1 LYFKMKKYLI
11 TILFITLFNS
21 NNLNALN
28 ITETIKNTVEN
39 NIKVKI
45 GLEEINESKE
55 LIANAYG
62 NFKPDINLT
71 LTEKQSSTETK
82 TGGSTTTTD
91 KLSDTYSLT
100 VKQNL
105 YNGGRNNLELE
116 KSLLLFDKQLESFNF
131 TLNELIL
138 SAIRGYLTVKL
149 YEKSLEVTEKNFQV
163 IKKINEDA
171 KKKYELG
178 VSTLSDLKNAESS
191 FQNANANL
199 VIAKGDL
206 TIGKETFKQI
216 VGLEPVNLQ
225 DLLKFDNKKNK
236 DDILNNALDNNHEIK
251 SLEFDVEI
259 SKIDLEI
266 YKKVKLPSL
275 DITGDLSYNDD
286 VSAKGTESTSGSI
299 SAQLSIPIFQ
309 KGIENSDIRKF
320 QSKLIQN
327 ELKLSDKINDIDLQA
342 SILSNNYQ
350 IYQSQ
355 LTASKSKIESNS
367 ILLDIV
373 KQEYESGIKTFTDL
387 INQEELLLD
396 SYLSSFDINNNLLI
410 TYFEILALEGK
421 LISEFS
427 DYLPTI

>member
-1 LYFKMKKYLI
+1 MKKYFT
-11 TILFITLFNS
+11 TIIFIFLFNS
-21 NNLNALN
+21 NNIYALD
-28 ITETIKNTVEN
+28 IAETIKNTVEN
-39 NIKVKI
+39 NLKVKL

-55 LIANAYG
+55 LIARAYG

-105 YNGGRNNLELE
+105 YNGGRNNLELQ
-116 KSLLLFDKQLESFNF
+116 KSLLLFDKQLENFNF

-149 YEKSLEVTEKNFQV
+149 YEKSLEVTEKNFEV
-163 IKKINEDA
+163 IKKINDDA
-171 KKKYELG
+171 KKKYDLG

-191 FQNANANL
+191 FQDANTNL
-199 VIAKGDL
+199 MIAKGDL
-206 TIGKETFKQI
+206 KIGKETFKQI
-216 VGLEPVNLQ
+216 VGLDPIDLQ
-225 DLLKFDNKKNK
+225 DLVKFNNNKNK
-236 DDILNNALDNNHEIK
+236 DDIFNTALINNHEIN
-251 SLEFDVEI
+251 SLEFDIEI

-320 QSKLIQN
+320 QSKLLQN
-327 ELKLSDKINDIDLQA
+327 EFKLNDKINDIDLQA

-355 LTASKSKIESNS
+355 LIASNSKIESNS
-367 ILLDIV
+367 ITLNVI

-387 INQEELLLD
+387 INQEELLLQ

-410 TYFEILALEGK
+410 TYFEILALEGQ
-421 LISEFS
+421 LINEFSEF
-427 DYLPTI
+427 LPNI

>member
-1 LYFKMKKYLI
+1 MKKYFT
-11 TILFITLFNS
+11 TIIFIFLFNS
-21 NNLNALN
+21 NNIYALD
-28 ITETIKNTVEN
+28 IAETIKNTVEN
-39 NIKVKI
+39 NLKVKL

-55 LIANAYG
+55 LIARAYG

-105 YNGGRNNLELE
+105 YNGGRNNLELK
-116 KSLLLFDKQLESFNF
+116 KSLLLFDKQLENFNF

-149 YEKSLEVTEKNFQV
+149 YEKSLEVTEKNFEV
-163 IKKINEDA
+163 IKKINDDA
-171 KKKYELG
+171 KKKYDLG

-191 FQNANANL
+191 FQDANTNL
-199 VIAKGDL
+199 MIAKGDL
-206 TIGKETFKQI
+206 KIGKETFKQI
-216 VGLEPVNLQ
+216 VGLEPIDLQ
-225 DLLKFDNKKNK
+225 DLVKFNNNKNK
-236 DDILNNALDNNHEIK
+236 DDIFNTALINNHEIN
-251 SLEFDVEI
+251 SLEFDIEI

-320 QSKLIQN
+320 QSKLLQN
-327 ELKLSDKINDIDLQA
+327 EFKLNDKINDIDLQA

-355 LTASKSKIESNS
+355 LIASNSKIESNS
-367 ILLDIV
+367 ITLNVV

-387 INQEELLLD
+387 INQEELLLQ

-410 TYFEILALEGK
+410 TYFEILALEGQ
-421 LISEFS
+421 LINEFSEF
-427 DYLPTI
+427 LPNI

>member
-1 LYFKMKKYLI
+1 MKKYLI

>member
-1 LYFKMKKYLI
+1 MKKYFT
-11 TILFITLFNS
+11 TIIFIFLFNS
-21 NNLNALN
+21 NNIYALD
-28 ITETIKNTVEN
+28 IAETIKNTVEN
-39 NIKVKI
+39 NLKVKL

-55 LIANAYG
+55 LIARAYG

-105 YNGGRNNLELE
+105 YNGGRNNLELK
-116 KSLLLFDKQLESFNF
+116 KSLLLFDKQLENFNF

-149 YEKSLEVTEKNFQV
+149 YEKSLEVTEKNFEV
-163 IKKINEDA
+163 IKKINDDA
-171 KKKYELG
+171 KKKYDLG

-191 FQNANANL
+191 FQDANTNL
-199 VIAKGDL
+199 MIAKGDL
-206 TIGKETFKQI
+206 KIGKETFKQI
-216 VGLEPVNLQ
+216 VGLEPIDLQ
-225 DLLKFDNKKNK
+225 DLVKFNNSKNK
-236 DDILNNALDNNHEIK
+236 DDIFNTALINNHEIN
-251 SLEFDVEI
+251 SLEFDIEI

-320 QSKLIQN
+320 QSKLLQN
-327 ELKLSDKINDIDLQA
+327 EFKLNDKINDIDLQA

-355 LTASKSKIESNS
+355 LIASNSKIESNS
-367 ILLDIV
+367 ITLNVV

-387 INQEELLLD
+387 INQEELLLQ

-410 TYFEILALEGK
+410 TYFEILALEGQ
-421 LISEFS
+421 LINEFSEF
-427 DYLPTI
+427 LPNI

>member
-1 LYFKMKKYLI
+1 MKKYFT
-11 TILFITLFNS
+11 TIIFIFLFNS
-21 NNLNALN
+21 NNIYALD
-28 ITETIKNTVEN
+28 IAETIKNTVEN
-39 NIKVKI
+39 NLKVKL

-55 LIANAYG
+55 LIARAYG

-105 YNGGRNNLELE
+105 YNGGRNNLELQ
-116 KSLLLFDKQLESFNF
+116 KSLLLFDKQLENFNF

-149 YEKSLEVTEKNFQV
+149 YEKSLEVTEKNFEV
-163 IKKINEDA
+163 IKKINDDA
-171 KKKYELG
+171 KKKYDLG

-191 FQNANANL
+191 FQDANTNL
-199 VIAKGDL
+199 MIAKGDL
-206 TIGKETFKQI
+206 KIGKETFKQI
-216 VGLEPVNLQ
+216 VGLEPIDLQ
-225 DLLKFDNKKNK
+225 DLVKFNNNKNK
-236 DDILNNALDNNHEIK
+236 DDIFNTALINNHEIN
-251 SLEFDVEI
+251 SLEFDIEI

-320 QSKLIQN
+320 QSKLLQN
-327 ELKLSDKINDIDLQA
+327 EFKLNDKINDIDLQA

-355 LTASKSKIESNS
+355 LIASNSKIESNS
-367 ILLDIV
+367 ITLNVV

-387 INQEELLLD
+387 INQEELLLQ

-410 TYFEILALEGK
+410 TYFEILALEGQ
-421 LISEFS
+421 LINEFSEF
-427 DYLPTI
+427 LPNI

>member
-1 LYFKMKKYLI
+1 LYFKMKKYFT
-11 TILFITLFNS
+11 TIIFIFLFNS
-21 NNLNALN
+21 NNIYALD
-28 ITETIKNTVEN
+28 IAETIKNTVEN
-39 NIKVKI
+39 NLKVKI

-55 LIANAYG
+55 LIARAYG

-105 YNGGRNNLELE
+105 YNGGRNNLELK
-116 KSLLLFDKQLESFNF
+116 KSLLLFDKQLENFNF

-149 YEKSLEVTEKNFQV
+149 YEKSLEVTEKNFEV
-163 IKKINEDA
+163 IKKINDDA
-171 KKKYELG
+171 KKKYDLG

-191 FQNANANL
+191 FQDANTNL
-199 VIAKGDL
+199 MIAKGDL
-206 TIGKETFKQI
+206 KIGKETFKQI
-216 VGLEPVNLQ
+216 VGLDPIDLQ
-225 DLLKFDNKKNK
+225 DLVKFNNNKNK
-236 DDILNNALDNNHEIK
+236 DDIFNTALINNHEIN
-251 SLEFDVEI
+251 SLKFDIEI

-320 QSKLIQN
+320 QSKLLQN
-327 ELKLSDKINDIDLQA
+327 EFKLNDKINDIDLQA

-355 LTASKSKIESNS
+355 LIASNSKIESNS
-367 ILLDIV
+367 ITLNVI

-387 INQEELLLD
+387 INQEELLLQ

-410 TYFEILALEGK
+410 TYFEILALEGQ
-421 LISEFS
+421 LINEFSEF
-427 DYLPTI
+427 LPNI

>member
-1 LYFKMKKYLI
+1 LYFKMKKYFT
-11 TILFITLFNS
+11 TIIFIFLFNS
-21 NNLNALN
+21 NNIYALD
-28 ITETIKNTVEN
+28 IAETIKNTVEN
-39 NIKVKI
+39 NLKVKL

-55 LIANAYG
+55 LIARAYG

-105 YNGGRNNLELE
+105 YNGGRNNLELK
-116 KSLLLFDKQLESFNF
+116 KSLLLFDKQLENFNF

-149 YEKSLEVTEKNFQV
+149 YEKSLEVTEKNFEV
-163 IKKINEDA
+163 IKKINDDA
-171 KKKYELG
+171 KKKYDLG

-191 FQNANANL
+191 FQDANTNL
-199 VIAKGDL
+199 MIAKGDL
-206 TIGKETFKQI
+206 KIGKETFKQI
-216 VGLEPVNLQ
+216 VGLEPIDLQ
-225 DLLKFDNKKNK
+225 DLVKFNNNKNK
-236 DDILNNALDNNHEIK
+236 DDIFNTALINNHEIN
-251 SLEFDVEI
+251 SLEFDIEI

-320 QSKLIQN
+320 QSKLLQN
-327 ELKLSDKINDIDLQA
+327 EFKLNDKINDIDLQA

-355 LTASKSKIESNS
+355 LIASNSKIESNS
-367 ILLDIV
+367 ITLNVV

-387 INQEELLLD
+387 INQEELLLQ

-410 TYFEILALEGK
+410 TYFEILALEGQ
-421 LISEFS
+421 LINEFSEF
-427 DYLPTI
+427 LPNI

>member
-1 LYFKMKKYLI
+1 MKKYFT
-11 TILFITLFNS
+11 TIIFIFLFNS
-21 NNLNALN
+21 NNIYALD
-28 ITETIKNTVEN
+28 IAETIKNTVEN
-39 NIKVKI
+39 NLKVKL

-55 LIANAYG
+55 LIARAYG

-105 YNGGRNNLELE
+105 YNGGRNNLELQ
-116 KSLLLFDKQLESFNF
+116 KSLLLFDKQLENFNF

-149 YEKSLEVTEKNFQV
+149 YEKSLEVTEKNFEV
-163 IKKINEDA
+163 IKKINDDA
-171 KKKYELG
+171 KKKYDLG

-191 FQNANANL
+191 FQDANTNL
-199 VIAKGDL
+199 MIAKGDL
-206 TIGKETFKQI
+206 KIGKETFKQI
-216 VGLEPVNLQ
+216 VGLDPIDLQ
-225 DLLKFDNKKNK
+225 DLVKFNNNKNK
-236 DDILNNALDNNHEIK
+236 DDIFNTALINNHEIN
-251 SLEFDVEI
+251 SLKFDIEI

-320 QSKLIQN
+320 QSKLLQN
-327 ELKLSDKINDIDLQA
+327 EFKLNDKINDIDLQA

-355 LTASKSKIESNS
+355 LIASNSKIESNS
-367 ILLDIV
+367 ITLNVI

-387 INQEELLLD
+387 INQEELLLQ

-410 TYFEILALEGK
+410 TYFEILALEGQ
-421 LISEFS
+421 LINEFSEF
-427 DYLPTI
+427 LPNI

>member
-1 LYFKMKKYLI
+1 MKKYFT
-11 TILFITLFNS
+11 TIIFIFLFNS
-21 NNLNALN
+21 NNIYALD
-28 ITETIKNTVEN
+28 IAETIKNTVEN
-39 NIKVKI
+39 NLKVKI

-55 LIANAYG
+55 LIARAYG

-105 YNGGRNNLELE
+105 YNGGRNNLELK
-116 KSLLLFDKQLESFNF
+116 KSLLLFDKQLENFNF

-149 YEKSLEVTEKNFQV
+149 YEKSLEVTEKNFEV
-163 IKKINEDA
+163 IKKINDDA
-171 KKKYELG
+171 KKKYDLG

-191 FQNANANL
+191 FQDANTNL
-199 VIAKGDL
+199 MIAKGDL
-206 TIGKETFKQI
+206 KIGKETFKQI
-216 VGLEPVNLQ
+216 VGLDPIDLQ
-225 DLLKFDNKKNK
+225 DLVKFNNNKNK
-236 DDILNNALDNNHEIK
+236 DDIFNTALINNHEIN
-251 SLEFDVEI
+251 SLKFDIEI

-320 QSKLIQN
+320 QSKLLQN
-327 ELKLSDKINDIDLQA
+327 EFKLNDKINDIDLQA

-355 LTASKSKIESNS
+355 LIASNSKIESNS
-367 ILLDIV
+367 ITLNVI

-387 INQEELLLD
+387 INQEELLLQ

-410 TYFEILALEGK
+410 TYFEILALEGQ
-421 LISEFS
+421 LINEFSEF
-427 DYLPTI
+427 LPNI

>member
-1 LYFKMKKYLI
+1 MKKYFT
-11 TILFITLFNS
+11 TIIFIFLFNS
-21 NNLNALN
+21 NNIYALD
-28 ITETIKNTVEN
+28 IAETIKNTVEN
-39 NIKVKI
+39 NLKVKL

-55 LIANAYG
+55 LIARAYG

-105 YNGGRNNLELE
+105 YNGGRNNLELK
-116 KSLLLFDKQLESFNF
+116 KSLLLFDKQLENFNF

-149 YEKSLEVTEKNFQV
+149 YEKSLEVTEKNFEV
-163 IKKINEDA
+163 IKKINDDA
-171 KKKYELG
+171 KKKYDLG

-191 FQNANANL
+191 FQDANTNL
-199 VIAKGDL
+199 MIAKGDL
-206 TIGKETFKQI
+206 KIGKETFKQI
-216 VGLEPVNLQ
+216 VGLDPIDLQ
-225 DLLKFDNKKNK
+225 DLVKFNNNKNK
-236 DDILNNALDNNHEIK
+236 DDIFNTALINNHEIN
-251 SLEFDVEI
+251 SLKFDIEI

-320 QSKLIQN
+320 QSKLLQN
-327 ELKLSDKINDIDLQA
+327 EFKLNDKINDIDLQA

-355 LTASKSKIESNS
+355 LIASNSKIESNS
-367 ILLDIV
+367 ITLNVI

-387 INQEELLLD
+387 INQEELLLQ

-410 TYFEILALEGK
+410 TYFEILALEGQ
-421 LISEFS
+421 LINEFSEF
-427 DYLPTI
+427 LPNI

>member
-1 LYFKMKKYLI
+1 MKKYFT
-11 TILFITLFNS
+11 TIIFIFLFNS
-21 NNLNALN
+21 NNIYALD
-28 ITETIKNTVEN
+28 IAETIKNTVEN
-39 NIKVKI
+39 NLKVKL

-55 LIANAYG
+55 LIARAYG

-105 YNGGRNNLELE
+105 YNGGRNNLELQ
-116 KSLLLFDKQLESFNF
+116 KSLLLFDKQLENFNF

-149 YEKSLEVTEKNFQV
+149 YEKSLEVTEKNFEV
-163 IKKINEDA
+163 IKKINDDA
-171 KKKYELG
+171 KKKYDLG

-191 FQNANANL
+191 FQDANTNL
-199 VIAKGDL
+199 MIAKGDL
-206 TIGKETFKQI
+206 KIGKETFEQI
-216 VGLEPVNLQ
+216 VGLEPIDLQ
-225 DLLKFDNKKNK
+225 DLIKFNNNKNK
-236 DDILNNALDNNHEIK
+236 DDIFNTALINNHEIN
-251 SLEFDVEI
+251 SLKFDIEI

-320 QSKLIQN
+320 QSKLLQN
-327 ELKLSDKINDIDLQA
+327 EFKLNDKINDIDLQA

-355 LTASKSKIESNS
+355 LIASNSKIESNS
-367 ILLDIV
+367 ITLNVV

-387 INQEELLLD
+387 INQEELLLQ

-410 TYFEILALEGK
+410 TYFEILALEGQ
-421 LISEFS
+421 LINEFNEF
-427 DYLPTI
+427 LPNI

>member
-1 LYFKMKKYLI
+1 MKKYFT
-11 TILFITLFNS
+11 TIIFIFLFNS
-21 NNLNALN
+21 NNIYALD
-28 ITETIKNTVEN
+28 IAETIKNTVEN
-39 NIKVKI
+39 NLKVKL

-55 LIANAYG
+55 LIARAYG

-105 YNGGRNNLELE
+105 YNGGRNNLELQ
-116 KSLLLFDKQLESFNF
+116 KSLLLFDKQLENFNF

-149 YEKSLEVTEKNFQV
+149 YEKSLEVTEKNFEV
-163 IKKINEDA
+163 IKKINDDA
-171 KKKYELG
+171 KKKYDLG

-191 FQNANANL
+191 FQDANTNL
-199 VIAKGDL
+199 MIAKGDL
-206 TIGKETFKQI
+206 KIGKETFEQI
-216 VGLEPVNLQ
+216 VGLEPIDLQ
-225 DLLKFDNKKNK
+225 DLIKFNNNKNK
-236 DDILNNALDNNHEIK
+236 DDIFNTALINNHEIN
-251 SLEFDVEI
+251 SLEFDIEI

-320 QSKLIQN
+320 QSKLLQN
-327 ELKLSDKINDIDLQA
+327 EFKLNDKINDIDLQA

-355 LTASKSKIESNS
+355 LIASNSKIESNS
-367 ILLDIV
+367 ITLNVV

-387 INQEELLLD
+387 INQEELLLQ

-410 TYFEILALEGK
+410 TYFEILALEGQ
-421 LISEFS
+421 LINEFNEF
-427 DYLPTI
+427 LPNI